1 MSAGAASDDT
11 LAALLVVFGA
21 AALIVAP
28 ALALLYTLHQ
38 RARLE
43 QTGPDT
49 GT

>member
-1 MSAGAASDDT
+1 MTPWLRCSSCSGPPR
-11 LAALLVVFGA
+11 V
-21 AALIVAP
+21 IVAP

-43 QTGPDT
+43 QTGPDP